1 MTNSEK
7 LEFKKAYVELYE
19 IIKKMSKQEIQKI
32 PKEYIVNLK
41 NEMDK
46 TYIFEFDDKKNIL
59 NQNFKVETKAL
70 LVELYERFLA
80 PDDEKEFWK
89 KYDRICIDAIEK
101 EKKKKFPIKVIRNKS
116 TVEISNI
123 ENISNLPVKT
133 KEKNILERF
142 IQILKRIFSIK

>member
-1 MTNSEK
+1 MTSSEK
-7 LEFKKAYVELYE
+7 TEFKKAYVELYE

-32 PKEYIVNLK
+32 PEEYIVNLK

-46 TYIFEFDDKKNIL
+46 TYKFEFDDKNNIL

-101 EKKKKFPIKVIRNKS
+101 EKKKRFPTKVIRNKS

-142 IQILKRIFSIK
+142 IQFLKRIFSIK